1 MVHVLELP
9 GCIACG
15 PTTGDALE
23 RTPQAIGDYLRFLQR
38 HGEEVSP
45 EAEIT
50 TQVAEHIT
58 EGMWLGNGD
67 PTILFAPD
75 KEPLTREELEVSLRR
90 LTWSRAEI
98 IAVVSGLSEEQAEA
112 KPARGRSIKGILE
125 HVFGAEYHYVR
136 RFGKLEGV
144 RGPGMSVQRTTE
156 ELLAWMAVVRA
167 SEINSLRTLETQAL
181 QAAGPAALNARRAI
195 RRMLEHEW
203 EHLVELRERLP
214 AP

>member
-15 PTTGDALE
+15 PTTGDALQ
-23 RTPQAIGDYLRFLQR
+23 RTPQAIRDYLHFLQR

-45 EAEIT
+45 EVEIT

-58 EGMWLGNGD
+58 EGMWLGHGD

-75 KEPLTREELEVSLRR
+75 KEPLTQEELEVSLRR

-98 IAVVSGLSEEQAEA
+98 IALVSGLSEEQVEA
-112 KPARGRSIKGILE
+112 KPPRGRSIKGILE

-136 RFGKLEGV
+136 RFGKLAGV
-144 RGPGMSVQRTTE
+144 RGPGASVRRTKE
-156 ELLAWMAVVRA
+156 ELLAWMALVRA
-167 SEINSLRTLETQAL
+167 SEITRLRTLDTQTLPAD
-181 QAAGPAALNARRAI
+181 GPAALNARRAV

-203 EHLVELRERLP
+203 EHLVELSERLQTL
-214 AP
+214 